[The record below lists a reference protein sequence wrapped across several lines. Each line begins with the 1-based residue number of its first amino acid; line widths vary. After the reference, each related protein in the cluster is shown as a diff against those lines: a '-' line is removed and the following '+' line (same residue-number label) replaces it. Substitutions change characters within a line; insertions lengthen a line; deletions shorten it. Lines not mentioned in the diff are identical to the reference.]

1 MMDKQDDLKKITTM
15 SNINIRL
22 DLSLNC
28 KSLNIIY
35 IFICK
40 HCKNNADF
48 KEYYIGRSMDR
59 LNVRTN
65 SHRFHFKT
73 KNMEYKNSALAN
85 HVFEKHF
92 EHFDQK
98 LDNFDLG
105 IIRSA
110 RARNYYIWETRA
122 DIVGLNIY

>member
-1 MMDKQDDLKKITTM
+1 
-15 SNINIRL
+15 
-22 DLSLNC
+22 
-28 KSLNIIY
+28 
-35 IFICK
+35 
-40 HCKNNADF
+40 
-48 KEYYIGRSMDR
+48 MDR

-65 SHRFHFKT
+65 NHRFHFKT

-85 HVFEKHF
+85 YVFEKHF

-110 RARNYYIWETRA
+110 RARNLERCEDYYIWETRA
-122 DIVGLNIY
+122 DIVGLNRNKPVT